1 MNLIAEKWNKCRYN
15 LDIFGVPRRDPG
27 WIYIFK
33 NEGLLKVG
41 KTTDPKRRLREA
53 RTWIPTVEILGIKP
67 FWNVSSIEQTLHEGC
82 APYWHAGE
90 WFRIDFPNDYELLV
104 DGFQEFYDEDRD
116 SNSVDFI
123 YWWNSSGFAEF
134 SMERSHQGISLKK
147 WKQSRAES

>member
-1 MNLIAEKWNKCRYN
+1 MAEKRNQYRYN

-41 KTTDPKRRLREA
+41 KTTDPKRRIREA
-53 RTWIPTVEILGIKP
+53 RTWLPDMEVLGIKP
-67 FWNVSSIEQTLHEGC
+67 FWNVGEIEQTLHEGC
-82 APYWHAGE
+82 APFWHAGE
-90 WFRIDFPNDYELLV
+90 WFKIEDANDYELLV
-104 DGFQEFYDEDRD
+104 DGFHEFYDEDRD

-134 SMERSHQGISLKK
+134 SMERDSHNMSLKK
-147 WKQSRAES
+147 WKQCKAYP